1 MSKQQTP
8 EQIEAAAADDVSRA
22 DATLAALEQRVLNDD
37 QDVTPAEIE
46 TARSA
51 RHFAGLRAE
60 AARRKAAKLR
70 EQQLADAREK
80 AYAQARAILA
90 EHTDDD
96 VTAAE
101 TAAGEAMMRLREAV
115 RARNDVRERARQ
127 VLAAC
132 PAVQPHNPVH
142 GQRSTPPQ
150 FGYGQFMGDP
160 ILWVDGQSLPALNED
175 QVMDRARKHPA
186 QADHDQARR
195 EQEQARARL
204 IEQDAALHGADRS
217 AFHQLPATRRKAAL
231 DRLGID
237 WNSHMRE
244 REKTHDLEP
253 IQQIRGTQPWH

>member
-1 MSKQQTP
+1 MSKQPTP
-8 EQIEAAAADDVSRA
+8 EDLEAAAAEDVRRA
-22 DATLAALEQRVLNDD
+22 DQTLAALEQRVLDD
-37 QDVTPAEIE
+37 DPDVTPQEIE

-51 RHFAGLRAE
+51 RHFAGLRE
-60 AARRKAAKLR
+60 QAAKKKAAALR
-70 EQQLADAREK
+70 DQLLADARKQAFAE
-80 AYAQARAILA
+80 ARAILA

-96 VTAAE
+96 VAAAE
-101 TAAGEAMMRLREAV
+101 AAAGEAMMRLREAV
-115 RARNDVRERARQ
+115 RARNDARDRARR
-127 VLAAC
+127 VLEAC

-142 GQRSTPPQ
+142 GQRTLYPQ
-150 FGYGQFMGDP
+150 FGYGQYMGDP
-160 ILWVDGQSLPALNED
+160 ILWLDGESFPVVNED
-175 QVMDRARKHPA
+175 VVMDRARKHPA
-186 QADHDQARR
+186 QVDHDQAGR

-204 IEQDAALHGADRS
+204 IARDAALHGEDRA